1 MRTTTA
7 RLFSLIA
14 IAAAAML
21 AGCKSV
27 PLAADRSMVAV
38 YQFGEFKMLLNT
50 TAPHAAEVTRR
61 VLKERGLY
69 ETGLAQST
77 YEARITAR
85 AVGDQK
91 VSIIIQEENR
101 NQTMLRIRWG
111 ASGDL
116 KKSRRLYEAIEAGVD
131 RP

>member
-1 MRTTTA
+1 M
-7 RLFSLIA
+7 LA
-14 IAAAAML
+14 IAAAATL

-27 PLAADRSMVAV
+27 PLTEDKSMVAV

-50 TAPHAAEVTRR
+50 TAPHAAEVTQR
-61 VLKERGLY
+61 VLKEQGLY
-69 ETGLAQST
+69 QTEFAQST

-111 ASGDL
+111 TSGDL